1 MSRLD
6 ALRALLA
13 QHTPTPDDA
22 RIGHRYVYPAPD
34 RTRVDL
40 GDDATRR
47 ARAVAR
53 FLARAA
59 AKDRERTA

>member
-22 RIGHRYVYPAPD
+22 RIGHRYVYSSPD

-40 GDDATRR
+40 H
-47 ARAVAR
+47 
-53 FLARAA
+53 

>member
-40 GDDATRR
+40 H
-47 ARAVAR
+47 
-53 FLARAA
+53 
-59 AKDRERTA
+59 AKDRERAA